1 MNSCLYECT
10 VMHHRLEPRVHRF
23 RYRIFLCALELDE
36 IDAMAAKLPLFSRN
50 GRNLFAFHDDDHL
63 ALPGQEGRTVREKLT
78 AYLAA
83 QGVAPPTRGR
93 VVLLTLP
100 RMFGYV
106 FNPVSFFYCFDA
118 AGAPQ
123 CAVAEINNTFGEQ
136 KLYLLKEPP
145 IDGCFHRVATKQFYI
160 SPFSHLGLALD
171 LNLRVPG
178 ERLDIRIDDR
188 ADETPGARRVLLT
201 TLTGRR
207 RALTTGRLA
216 WYLLKYPLLTL
227 RVIFLIHWHALL
239 LWLKRV
245 PWHRKAANPHLQLDV
260 LKPHSSLAG
269 KNP

>member
-1 MNSCLYECT
+1 MNSGLYECT

-23 RYRIFLCALELDE
+23 RHRLFLCAFDLGE
-36 IDAMAAKLPLFSRN
+36 IDALAARIPIFSRN
-50 GRNLFAFHDDDHL
+50 GRNLFSFHDADHL
-63 ALPGQEGRTVREKLT
+63 ALAGRAGRGVRENLA

-83 QGVAPPTRGR
+83 QGVNLPPGDR

-118 AGAPQ
+118 TGAPR

-136 KLYLLKEPP
+136 KLYLLEEPAV
-145 IDGCFHRVATKQFYI
+145 DGCFHRVVAKHFYI
-160 SPFSHLGLALD
+160 SPFSSLGLALD
-171 LNLRVPG
+171 FRLRVPG

-188 ADETPGARRVLLT
+188 AGEAPGERHMLVT

-207 RALTTGRLA
+207 REFTAGRLA

-227 RVIFLIHWHALL
+227 RVIFLIHWHALR

-245 PWHRKAANPHLQLDV
+245 PWHPKAATPHLQLDV
-260 LKPHSSLAG
+260 LKPHSSLTG
-269 KNP
+269 KIP